1 MKNKSYKEV
10 QYLQYNCSGYF
21 KSKQKGERRSKSN
34 QVVNLRPFYV
44 INDNTNIP
52 MRGKCLGKIRVK
64 CWKFGRLPDKSECA
78 T

>member
-1 MKNKSYKEV
+1 MKNKSHTEV

-44 INDNTNIP
+44 INDTHKHPNERK
-52 MRGKCLGKIRVK
+52 MSGK
-64 CWKFGRLPDKSECA
+64 D
-78 T
+78 